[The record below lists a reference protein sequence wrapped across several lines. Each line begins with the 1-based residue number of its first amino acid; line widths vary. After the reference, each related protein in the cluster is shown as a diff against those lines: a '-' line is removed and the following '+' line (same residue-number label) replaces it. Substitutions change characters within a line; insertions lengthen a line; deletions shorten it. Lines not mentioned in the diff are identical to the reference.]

1 VNDPVEPTT
10 QRTSA
15 AAVGETA
22 GPLPTETSEEEAITR
37 LELIVS
43 YLLRFGVALS
53 LTITFVGLMLL
64 LFTDPTEA
72 VVRLTGGFVARSPW
86 TVFAGLR
93 LLRPKAIIEFGL
105 ILLIVTPVFRVAV
118 TAIAFILERDWIYTA
133 ITLFVLAVL
142 LTSFFLGQAG

>member
-1 VNDPVEPTT
+1 
-10 QRTSA
+10 
-15 AAVGETA
+15 VGESA
-22 GPLPTETSEEEAITR
+22 DRRPPELSEEEEITR

-64 LFTDPTEA
+64 LFTDPSEA
-72 VVRLTGGFVARSPW
+72 VVRLTGGFVPRTVW

-93 LLRPKAIIEFGL
+93 LLRPKAIIDFGL
-105 ILLIVTPVFRVAV
+105 ILLILTPVFRVAV
-118 TAIAFILERDWIYTA
+118 TAIAFTLERDWTYTA

-142 LTSFFLGQAG
+142 LTSFFLGQA

>member
-1 VNDPVEPTT
+1 VSDPVDPTT
-10 QRTSA
+10 QRTAA
-15 AAVGETA
+15 AAVGEMA
-22 GPLPTETSEEEAITR
+22 DLGPTEPSDEEITR
-37 LELIVS
+37 LELAVS

-72 VVRLTGGFVARSPW
+72 VVRFTGGFVPRSPW

-93 LLRPKAIIEFGL
+93 LLRPKAIIDFGL
-105 ILLIVTPVFRVAV
+105 ILLILTPVFRVAV
-118 TAIAFILERDWIYTA
+118 TAIAFILEHDWTYTA
-133 ITLFVLAVL
+133 ITIFVLAVL

>member
-1 VNDPVEPTT
+1 MNDSATTTAPSVPVPTT
-10 QRTSA
+10 SPSPN
-15 AAVGETA
+15 GPTA
-22 GPLPTETSEEEAITR
+22 ESPDENATR

-43 YLLRFGVALS
+43 YLLRIGVALS

-64 LFTDPTEA
+64 LLTDPA
-72 VVRLTGGFVARSPW
+72 HLAVRLTGGFVARSPW

-93 LLRPKAIIEFGL
+93 HFQPKAIIDFGL
-105 ILLIVTPVFRVAV
+105 ILLILTPVFRVAV
-118 TAIAFILERDWIYTA
+118 TAIAFILEPDYVYVA